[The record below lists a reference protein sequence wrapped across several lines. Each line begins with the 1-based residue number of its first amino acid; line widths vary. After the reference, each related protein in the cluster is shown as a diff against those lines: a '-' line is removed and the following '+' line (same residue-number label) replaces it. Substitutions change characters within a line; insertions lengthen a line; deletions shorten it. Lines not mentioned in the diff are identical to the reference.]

1 MKKKVLS
8 MLICTAMAVSQTSM
22 ISTVANADDAVN
34 STNENTS
41 TGATTGETTASTE
54 TGNSTTPSA
63 VLLSANAT
71 MIDGIG
77 SSTVDNIIEAIS
89 PDIIVD
95 KQYTGTAGE
104 EVNGIRT
111 YSTVA
116 AAIASID
123 ASNAAEKIIFI
134 KNGIYKEKLNITTPN
149 ITLVGESA
157 ERTILTYDDAAGTI
171 KRTADGGNG
180 TATYGTTA
188 SASITITSLASKFK
202 AANLTISNS
211 FDEAANSTMSSKQ
224 AVAMKNEADNSVFV
238 NCKFLGN
245 QDTLYANK
253 NKQYYYNCFISG
265 DVDFIFGGA
274 QAVFENCE
282 MKSVNRD
289 GITPKGYVTAPST
302 LESSQYRFLML
313 DCKLTSNISEAGS
326 VYLGRPWHPSSVTV
340 NMISNAVYK
349 NCYLGPHVA
358 TYGWITMS
366 NNGTLVYPANNDMFE
381 YENYG
386 AGAVINDSRT
396 QLTDSEANNKY
407 NKQNVLS
414 GWDATTAANILS
426 SYKEDATDY
435 DSSEAY
441 DDYMEAADTID
452 TDQEIADAKVAFEAS
467 KTSTSSGGSTTP
479 STKNIAEQV
488 DWNFTRFG
496 ASTSEK
502 NNIISIDDINK
513 TVTLTSGSA
522 DGTSTGGKITGSND
536 GISYYYTEIDPS
548 ENFVLS
554 ATVKVNYFEK
564 TSPDNQCGFGIMA
577 RDTIG
582 TANDSS
588 VFSSNM
594 VLVGGYRANIQS
606 VYRTGVTADSS
617 GTITMQGLNKFANRP
632 ANDGTSVYKLTLK
645 KTNTGYLAAV
655 DDGKEV
661 TYYAPK
667 LLEVVDNKIYVGFC
681 TARVASIT
689 VSDINLTKSEVATDP
704 AGESAPAET
713 IAPAISVTST
723 SDTSDTNYNLKLQPN
738 VDGIVNVKH
747 NGTEIYN
754 GSVSS
759 SSELTLPSTLSLGE
773 NKFDIVYTPSVTA
786 NNTNTTPIAKTF
798 TVNVKSYGVEK
809 GNVYV
814 SQEGTSAG
822 DGKIENPID
831 IYTAVKYAGKEQ
843 TIKVKGGIY
852 NLTSP
857 ITIEKSNNG
866 AENSMKTLESYDG
879 SAIFNFGKMSQGL
892 FLNGSYW
899 HVKGVDVTNTLNDS
913 AGFRVAGSHN
923 IVENVNTYKNGNTG
937 LQISSVATTDAKS
950 TWPSYNTILNCTSYD
965 NMDAAMNNADG
976 FAAKLTCGEGNV
988 FKGCISHNNC
998 DDGWDLFSKLETG
1011 TIGAV
1016 TIDGCIAYGNGTL
1029 TDGTVTSGDGNGF
1042 KLGGEGLPVKHKLEN
1057 SLSFGNNS
1065 AGVTSNSN
1073 PSIIVENC
1081 MSADNDVNYSLD
1093 YYTNAALDFEF
1104 NKDKSFQTSASSNND
1119 VIIDSVKGSTNYFY
1133 NGTTSENADGEQLTV
1148 SMFKSTQMPTSIER
1162 DVDNNI
1168 VWPDYMTLI
1177 NSSTGDSGNN
1187 NTGDSSDTNTGD
1199 SGNNN
1204 TGGSSDTNTGNSGNN
1219 NTGDS
1224 SDTKTDNGTTNSST
1238 GTNDSSAK
1246 NSGNIATETQGNWN
1260 QNSDGTWS
1268 FINSEREKAKG
1279 WIKVNNIWYNLNST
1293 GIMQTGWFKDTN
1305 EKWYYLNS
1313 NGTMQIGWKQ
1323 LNGYWYLMKDNGA
1336 MATGWQKENGIWYL
1350 LKDDGSM
1357 SIGWKQSNGEWYYF
1371 NTDGSMASNTTIDG
1385 YTLGENG
1392 AMV

>member
-22 ISTVANADDAVN
+22 ISTVANADDAVK
-34 STNENTS
+34 SANENTS
-41 TGATTGETTASTE
+41 TGAISEDTTVSTE
-54 TGNSTTPSA
+54 TGRSTTPSA
-63 VLLSANAT
+63 VSLKANS
-71 MIDGIG
+71 IG
-77 SSTVDNIIEAIS
+77 SSTVDNIIQAIS

-95 KQYTGTAGE
+95 KQYTGIAGE
-104 EVNGIRT
+104 KVNGIPN

-123 ASNAAEKIIFI
+123 ANNAAQKIIFI
-134 KNGIYKEKLNITTPN
+134 KNGIYKEKLNIATPN

-171 KRTADGGNG
+171 KRAADGGNG
-180 TATYGTTA
+180 TSTYGTTG
-188 SASITITSLASKFK
+188 SGSLTVTSLASKFK

-211 FDEAANSTMSSKQ
+211 FDEAVNSTMSSKQ
-224 AVAMKNEADNSVFV
+224 AVAMKNESDNSAFV
-238 NCKFLGN
+238 NCKFIGN

-253 NKQYYYNCFISG
+253 NKQYYYKCFISG

-302 LESSQYRFLML
+302 LESSQYGFLML

-326 VYLGRPWHPSSVTV
+326 VYIGRPWHPSSVTV
-340 NMISNAVYK
+340 PMISNAVYK
-349 NCYLGPHVA
+349 NCYLGPHIA
-358 TYGWITMS
+358 TGGWTTMS
-366 NNGTLVYPANNDMFE
+366 NNGILVYPADNDMFE

-386 AGAVINDSRT
+386 AGAVINDSRK
-396 QLTDSEANNKY
+396 QLTDDETNNKY
-407 NKQNVLS
+407 NKENVLS
-414 GWDATTAANILS
+414 GWDATAAANILS
-426 SYKEDATDY
+426 SYEEDATDY

-441 DDYMEAADTID
+441 DEYMEADDTID
-452 TDQEIADAKVAFEAS
+452 TDQEIADAKAAFEAS
-467 KTSTSSGGSTTP
+467 KTSTSSGGNTTP
-479 STKNIAEQV
+479 SENNVAEQV
-488 DWNFTRFG
+488 NWNFTRFG
-496 ASTSEK
+496 ATTSEK
-502 NNIISIDDINK
+502 NNTISIDDVNK
-513 TVTLTSGSA
+513 TVTLTSGNAS
-522 DGTSTGGKITGSND
+522 GTSTGGKITGSND

-564 TSPDNQCGFGIMA
+564 ASPDNQCGFGIMA

-582 TANDSS
+582 TANDAS
-588 VFSSNM
+588 VSSSNM
-594 VLVGGYRANIQS
+594 VLVGGYRGNIQS
-606 VYRTGVTADSS
+606 VYRTGVTSDSS
-617 GTITMQGLNKFANRP
+617 GNITMEGLNKFANRP

-645 KTNTGYLAAV
+645 KNNTGYLVSV
-655 DDGKEV
+655 DDGQEV

-689 VSDINLTKSEVATDP
+689 VSNINLTKSEVATDP
-704 AGESAPAET
+704 AGEAPPAET
-713 IAPAISVTST
+713 ITPAISVTST
-723 SDTSDTNYNLKLQPN
+723 SDTSDTDYNLKLQPT

-747 NGTEIYN
+747 NGKEIYN
-754 GSVSS
+754 SSTSS
-759 SSELTLPSTLSLGE
+759 SSELTVPATLSLGE

-786 NNTNTTPIAKTF
+786 NNTNITPITKTF
-798 TVNVKSYGVEK
+798 TVNVKSYGVEN

-814 SQEGTSAG
+814 SQEGTSSG
-822 DGKIENPID
+822 DGTIENPID
-831 IYTAVKYAGKEQ
+831 IYTAVKYVGKEQ
-843 TIKVKGGIY
+843 TIKVKGGTY

-866 AENSMKTLESYDG
+866 AENNVKTLESYDG
-879 SAIFNFGKMSQGL
+879 SAIFNFGKVSQGL

-899 HVKGVDVTNTLNDS
+899 HIKGIDVTNTLNDS

-950 TWPSYNTILNCTSYD
+950 TWPSYNTILNCTSHD

-1011 TIGAV
+1011 AIGAV

-1029 TDGTVTSGDGNGF
+1029 TDGTITSGDGNGF

-1073 PSIIVENC
+1073 PAIIVENT
-1081 MSADNDVNYSLD
+1081 MSADNNVNYSLD
-1093 YYTNAALDFEF
+1093 YYTNATLYFEF
-1104 NKDKSFQTSASSNND
+1104 NNDKSFQTATSTHSD
-1119 VIIDSVKGSTNYFY
+1119 IITDGVKGKANYFY
-1133 NGTTSENADGEQLTV
+1133 NGTSSVNVDGEQLTA
-1148 SMFKSTQMPTSIER
+1148 SMFKSTKIPTLIER

-1177 NSSTGDSGNN
+1177 NSSTGHHHHSTNSTISDDVNNLVINN
-1187 NTGDSSDTNTGD
+1187 NVNNSESTNAN
-1199 SGNNN
+1199 GNKSEK
-1204 TGGSSDTNTGNSGNN
+1204 TEGWSQGSSGWKYTVDGQTAKEWQQINGNWYLF
-1219 NTGDS
+1219 D
-1224 SDTKTDNGTTNSST
+1224 ST
-1238 GTNDSSAK
+1238 GT
-1246 NSGNIATETQGNWN
+1246 
-1260 QNSDGTWS
+1260 
-1268 FINSEREKAKG
+1268 
-1279 WIKVNNIWYNLNST
+1279 
-1293 GIMQTGWFKDTN
+1293 MQTGWR
-1305 EKWYYLNS
+1305 EKNGEWYLLNS
-1313 NGTMQIGWKQ
+1313 NG
-1323 LNGYWYLMKDNGA
+1323 A
-1336 MATGWQKENGIWYL
+1336 MTTGWQESNGIWYL

-1357 SIGWKQSNGEWYYF
+1357 NTGWKQSNGEWYYF
-1371 NTDGSMASNTTIDG
+1371 YGNGSMASNTTVDG
-1385 YTLGENG
+1385 YTLGQNG